1 MIRRDLDY
9 NKHLEY
15 LDYSNYK
22 MDWDN
27 AWLYC
32 ATCTYKD
39 MYDWRMLTLYEFR
52 NDPDI
57 HGWHAASRKN
67 NFPAF
72 VLPVRD
78 RGPAVT

>member
-57 HGWHAASRKN
+57 HGWHAASRTAN
-67 NFPAF
+67 LPAF
-72 VLPVRD
+72 VLPVRTI
-78 RGPAVT
+78 GPAVT